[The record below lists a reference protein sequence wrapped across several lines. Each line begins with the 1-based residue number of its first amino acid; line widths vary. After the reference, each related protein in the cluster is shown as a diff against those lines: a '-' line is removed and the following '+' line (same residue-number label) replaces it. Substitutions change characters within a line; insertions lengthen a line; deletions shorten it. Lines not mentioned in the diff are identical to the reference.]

1 MKKKT
6 ISKFITIG
14 LSFAMVMSVLAM
26 PAWVSAATSPSTIDK
41 TLTDTAKYLKT
52 TTAAE
57 YGYEWNI
64 FDLARYGG
72 VMSNS
77 FVKDYHAAVSKY
89 AKEVKGE
96 LHSRKYT
103 EYEKLII
110 AYTAA
115 GLDPTD
121 VGGYNMLKP
130 IADFEKTVWQGV
142 NSAVFALIA
151 LDSGCYTISKLT
163 AAQKNG
169 GAVQTTRAKLIE
181 YILDKQLSD
190 GGWDIAGRAADPD
203 MTGMALQAL
212 APYYSGAK
220 PESTK
225 ATTEV
230 TASIVNK
237 VNLAVDKAIDTMA
250 AFQKKDGSF
259 ASYGVSTAE
268 STVQVLTAL
277 SSLGIDTQKDSR
289 FIKGDRTVV
298 DDLMTYYDYANK
310 GFRHVNEASGGYEAT
325 VNAMATYEGFYALM
339 AYDRLTDGKSSLY
352 TVKAPGRGSGLG
364 LANLPGKRVKVSW
377 SAKTGANG
385 YQIQY
390 ATNNKFTA
398 GKKTVTIKNG
408 TTKTKTLSG
417 FAKKKYYVKVRA
429 FKEVAGVR
437 SYGSWSSVKTVA
449 VKK

>member
-1 MKKKT
+1 MKKKLT
-6 ISKFITIG
+6 SRFITIG
-14 LSFAMVMSVLAM
+14 LSLTMVLSVLAM
-26 PAWVSAATSPSTIDK
+26 PSWAYAATDSTTIDK
-41 TLTDTAKYLKT
+41 TLKDTAKAMYSNT
-52 TTAAE
+52 EAQ

-72 VMSNS
+72 IMSSS
-77 FVKDYHAAVSKY
+77 FLKNYHTSVSDY
-89 AKEVKGE
+89 AKKEEGVLSE
-96 LHSRKYT
+96 RKYT

-115 GLDPTD
+115 GLNPTD

-130 IADFEKTVWQGV
+130 LADFDKTVWQGV
-142 NSAVFALIA
+142 NSAIFALIA
-151 LDSGCYTISKLT
+151 LDSGCYTIPKLT
-163 AAQKNG
+163 ASQKSA
-169 GAVQTTRAKLIE
+169 GATQTTRARLIQ
-181 YILDKQLSD
+181 YILDKQLPD

-225 ATTEV
+225 TTTEV
-230 TASIVNK
+230 TASIVSK
-237 VNLAVDKAIDTMA
+237 VNLAANKAIGTMA
-250 AFQKKDGSF
+250 AFQKEDGSF

-277 SSLGIDTQKDSR
+277 SALGIDAQKDSR
-289 FIKGDRTVV
+289 FIKGGQTVV
-298 DDLMTYYDYANK
+298 DDLMTYYDSKAC
-310 GFRHVNEASGGYEAT
+310 GFRHVNEASAGYEAT
-325 VNAMATYEGFYALM
+325 VNGMATYEGFYALM
-339 AYDRLTDGKSSLY
+339 AYDRFTDGKSSLY

-377 SAKTGANG
+377 AAKTGANG

-390 ATNNKFTA
+390 ATNSKFTA
-398 GKKTVTIKNG
+398 GKKTVTIKSG
-408 TTKTKTLSG
+408 SAKTKTLSG

-437 SYGSWSSVKTVA
+437 SYSSWSSVKTVT